1 MELWHGLKGVLA
13 KFLDEVV
20 RLVDGLYE
28 ILVYRLNWMSHSE
41 NRLNTLAE
49 KDDHHI
55 DLWTQWQ
62 VVIHKVSE
70 TGVSILSEIK
80 SDWTTV
86 LDRTAPFL
94 EICLQEYVNKA
105 SESLIVMFLSQG
117 EVPAEV
123 VCLILNANVFSAEHD
138 TFNYGINFCWR

>member
-1 MELWHGLKGVLA
+1 M
-13 KFLDEVV
+13 
-20 RLVDGLYE
+20 
-28 ILVYRLNWMSHSE
+28 
-41 NRLNTLAE
+41 
-49 KDDHHI
+49 
-55 DLWTQWQ
+55 
-62 VVIHKVSE
+62 
-70 TGVSILSEIK
+70 
-80 SDWTTV
+80 

-138 TFNYGINFCWR
+138 TFNYGINFSWRQENHEQSHQVTQEEASLKIHLLDNPH